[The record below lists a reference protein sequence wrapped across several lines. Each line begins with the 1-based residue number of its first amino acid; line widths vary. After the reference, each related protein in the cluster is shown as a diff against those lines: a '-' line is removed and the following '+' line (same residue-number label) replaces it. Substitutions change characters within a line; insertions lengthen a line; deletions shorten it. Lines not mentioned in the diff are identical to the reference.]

1 MQDFITTAF
10 NLSFFDTQ
18 EDATESFVGTAGE
31 ADLPTPIANVQ
42 NTPVMTG
49 PGGSVSSTTTSVS
62 TAGGTSGGGGM
73 SGGSGGGGY

>member
-49 PGGSVSSTTTSVS
+49 PGGSVSSTNTSVS
-62 TAGGTSGGGGM
+62 TAGGTSGGGM

>member
-31 ADLPTPIANVQ
+31 ADLPTPTANVQ
-42 NTPVMTG
+42 NTPFLTG
-49 PGGSVSSTTTSVS
+49 PGGSVSSTNTSVS
-62 TAGGTSGGGGM
+62 TAGGTSGGGM